1 MSAQPRSHQAQVV
14 KISFDTMQS
23 NPNKHIREL
32 SALGG
37 ASAQKGRAVPV
48 SVTPIAKQTEKH
60 NVCGFLAVRSPRYR
74 ERVFLGMWLLMASVT
89 ASLKLLFR
97 SEHQAGTLWS
107 CCLQS

>member
-23 NPNKHIREL
+23 NPNKHIREH

-48 SVTPIAKQTEKH
+48 SVTPIAKQTEMSVGASLFVLRGIE
-60 NVCGFLAVRSPRYR
+60 NAFFSARGSL
-74 ERVFLGMWLLMASVT
+74 WLL
-89 ASLKLLFR
+89 SLPV
-97 SEHQAGTLWS
+97 
-107 CCLQS
+107 